1 MAADG
6 WADGRGGRLAAGW
19 LWNLGDEEGESVV
32 RDWDRAVGL
41 DEGCEVHVRRFAM
54 EDLPREDAELAKWL
68 ETRWLEKGQWL
79 EQKRRSWSM
88 EPAT

>member
-41 DEGCEVHVRRFAM
+41 DEGCEVEVMLCDRFVSA
-54 EDLPREDAELAKWL
+54 AG
-68 ETRWLEKGQWL
+68 RWGGGG
-79 EQKRRSWSM
+79 
-88 EPAT
+88 